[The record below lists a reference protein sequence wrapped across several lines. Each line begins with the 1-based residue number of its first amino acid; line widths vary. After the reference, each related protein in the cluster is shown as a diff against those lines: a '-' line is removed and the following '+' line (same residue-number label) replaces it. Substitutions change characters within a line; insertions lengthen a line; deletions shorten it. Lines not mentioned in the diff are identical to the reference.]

1 MNAPDVPNTPLA
13 TDASVP
19 PAALPDTPAATPD
32 AVAAPTDTAAV
43 TPDVPAA
50 TPDAPAAAPEP
61 SLSPAQTAARLAEL
75 FPACFAA
82 TPPQPLKLRIQADIQ
97 ERAPNT
103 FTRKSLSAF
112 LHRHTGSTAYLKALA
127 NAPHRIDLDGQP
139 AGEVSDEH
147 RQAAQQEV
155 QRRKALHDE
164 RRAAER
170 AAARDAARQQR
181 GVQAKADDAQRDAQR
196 QAREAA
202 RRAAEQR
209 RETEGQ
215 GRAERAALLRAYE
228 ASSLSRA
235 NFCTLKRIDEAQLDA
250 LLAQAREERDRQ
262 RAPAARGPAQ
272 PDQRTAAS
280 GGPAQPDQ
288 RTPAQRGSAQPARLN
303 RPSGAR

>member
-1 MNAPDVPNTPLA
+1 MNTEPSTPI
-13 TDASVP
+13 D
-19 PAALPDTPAATPD
+19 PAAAPNEPVAPAAPELSASPPETLSAAAD
-32 AVAAPTDTAAV
+32 A
-43 TPDVPAA
+43 PAA
-50 TPDAPAAAPEP
+50 APDAPTAAPEP

-75 FPACFAA
+75 FPACFSA

-97 ERAPNT
+97 QRAPNT
-103 FTRKSLSAF
+103 FSRKSLSAF

-127 NAPHRIDLDGQP
+127 NAPHRVDLDGQP

-262 RAPAARGPAQ
+262 RAPAARAPAQ

-288 RTPAQRGSAQPARLN
+288 RTPAQRGPAQPARLN